1 MGTKTW
7 VGLAILVSLW
17 AANFAVAADWSVV
30 PSVTQRS
37 EFNSNLIMSR
47 TKPISDYI
55 LSLQPAADFNYTT
68 ETSQLQGHLGL
79 LGQHYLSHSNLDHI
93 DQNYQING
101 RHQVAPKLNLS
112 LTSAYIN
119 DTTMTQEFLTSGL
132 VMGRSPRQSLAV
144 GPGITYNLTERL
156 AATASYNFNRVLYQA
171 PQYTDYTGHQA
182 GLNFTYLLKN
192 EKTSL
197 ISSNIVRETLYAG
210 GNDFKSL
217 GIYLGVNH
225 KFSES
230 WDVNFMS
237 GANIS
242 FFSFNTQVLDT
253 SQFPYFINVK
263 TKRVNNSNVT
273 PYFNV
278 STSYRWSTKLSFR
291 ASFKV
296 DQKASAYGAVYETNQ
311 LSLSCNYNFTER
323 LRAGLNGAYTLSNQS
338 SQTINS
344 KYNYYSLSPSFSYQ
358 VTEQFS
364 VSPGYSFRNSAS
376 LTSTGG
382 SAHNHLAFVQLS
394 YSYPLHYQR

>member
-37 EFNSNLIMSR
+37 EFNSNLNM
-47 TKPISDYI
+47 TYTNPISDYI
-55 LSLQPAADFNYTT
+55 VSLQPAADFNYTT
-68 ETSQLQGHLGL
+68 EISQLQGHLGL

-101 RHQVAPKLNLS
+101 RYQVAPKVNLS
-112 LTSAYIN
+112 LTSAYIS

-132 VMGRSPRQSLAV
+132 VMSRSPRQSFAV

-171 PQYTDYTGHQA
+171 PQYTDYTSHQA

-197 ISSNIVRETLYAG
+197 ISNNIVRETLYAG

-263 TKRVNNSNVT
+263 TKKVNDSNVT

-278 STSYRWSTKLSFR
+278 STNYRWSTKLSFS
-291 ASFKV
+291 ASLKI
-296 DQKASAYGAVYETNQ
+296 DQNASAYGAVYETNQ
-311 LSLSCNYNFTER
+311 LSLACNYNFTER

-338 SQTINS
+338 SQAINS
-344 KYNYYSLSPSFSYQ
+344 EYNYYNLGSSFTYQ
-358 VTEQFS
+358 ITEKFT
-364 VSPGYSFRNSAS
+364 VSPGYSFRNSAN

-382 SAHNHLAFVQLS
+382 SAHNHMAFVQLS

>member
-7 VGLAILVSLW
+7 MGLAILVSLW

-37 EFNSNLIMSR
+37 EFNSNLNM
-47 TKPISDYI
+47 TYTNPISDYI
-55 LSLQPAADFNYTT
+55 VSLQPAADFNYTT
-68 ETSQLQGHLGL
+68 EISQLQGHLGL

-101 RHQVAPKLNLS
+101 RYQVAPKVNLS
-112 LTSAYIN
+112 LTSAYIS

-132 VMGRSPRQSLAV
+132 VMSRSPRQSFAV

-171 PQYTDYTGHQA
+171 PQYTDYTSHQA

-197 ISSNIVRETLYAG
+197 ISNNIVRETLYAG

-263 TKRVNNSNVT
+263 TKKVNDSNVT

-278 STSYRWSTKLSFR
+278 STNYRWSTKLSFS
-291 ASFKV
+291 ASLKI
-296 DQKASAYGAVYETNQ
+296 DQNASAYGAVYETNQ
-311 LSLSCNYNFTER
+311 LSLACNYNFTER

-338 SQTINS
+338 SQAINS
-344 KYNYYSLSPSFSYQ
+344 EYNYYNLGSSFTYQ
-358 VTEQFS
+358 ITEKFT
-364 VSPGYSFRNSAS
+364 VSPGYSFRNSTN

-382 SAHNHLAFVQLS
+382 SAHNHMAFVQLS

>member
-7 VGLAILVSLW
+7 MGLAILVSLW

-37 EFNSNLIMSR
+37 EFNSNLNM
-47 TKPISDYI
+47 TYTNPISDYI
-55 LSLQPAADFNYTT
+55 VSLQPAADFNYTT
-68 ETSQLQGHLGL
+68 EISQLQGHLGL

-101 RHQVAPKLNLS
+101 RYQVAPKVNLS
-112 LTSAYIN
+112 LTSAYIS

-132 VMGRSPRQSLAV
+132 VMSRSPRQSFAV

-171 PQYTDYTGHQA
+171 PQYTDYTSHQA

-197 ISSNIVRETLYAG
+197 ISNNIVRETLYAG

-263 TKRVNNSNVT
+263 TKKVNDSNVT

-278 STSYRWSTKLSFR
+278 STNYRWSTKLSFS
-291 ASFKV
+291 ASLKI
-296 DQKASAYGAVYETNQ
+296 DQNASAYGAVYETNQ
-311 LSLSCNYNFTER
+311 LSLACNYNFTER

-338 SQTINS
+338 SQAINS
-344 KYNYYSLSPSFSYQ
+344 EYNYYNLGSSFTYQ
-358 VTEQFS
+358 ITEKFT
-364 VSPGYSFRNSAS
+364 VSPGYSFRNSAN

-382 SAHNHLAFVQLS
+382 SAHNHMAFVQLS